1 MKKLLF
7 LVMVFV
13 AGSLSLSA
21 QSVYEPAAAGD
32 LSLVGQAGYQTNYK
46 RFGIGAQVRYSFMRN
61 LRIAPDIMFFFPKDK
76 NTGLDVNLN
85 VHYVFYFPQD
95 RFSVYPLA
103 GFAMQNNFRGSQT
116 VHDVNNNPVKID
128 SRSKTNL
135 GFNLGGGI
143 SYQVMPN
150 GYLNAEAKF
159 MFGDEDNAV
168 IMLGYG
174 FRF

>member
-1 MKKLLF
+1 MKKLL
-7 LVMVFV
+7 LLAALI
-13 AGSLSLSA
+13 AGSFNLSA
-21 QSVYEPAAAGD
+21 QAVYEPANGGD
-32 LSLVGQAGYQTNYK
+32 LALVGQAGYQTNYE
-46 RFGIGAQVRYSFMRN
+46 RFGIGAQLRYNFLRN
-61 LRIAPDIMFFFPKDK
+61 IRIAPDIMFFFPKDK
-76 NTGLDVNLN
+76 VTGLDVNLN
-85 VHYVFYFPQD
+85 AHYVFYFPQD

-116 VHDVNNNPVKID
+116 INVGGESVKID
-128 SRSKTNL
+128 SDSKTNL

-159 MFGDEDNAV
+159 MFADEDNAV